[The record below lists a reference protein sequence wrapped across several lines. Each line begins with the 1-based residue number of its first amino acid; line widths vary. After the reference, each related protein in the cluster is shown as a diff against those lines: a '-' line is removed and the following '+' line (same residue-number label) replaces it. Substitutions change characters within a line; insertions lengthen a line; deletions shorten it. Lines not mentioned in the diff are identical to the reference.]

1 MSAGVGIQVNRGRRL
16 RSASVACMSAVA
28 LATSAGSVCAAPPV
42 APASPASSAPAVRV
56 SAQAEAQVGVTRI
69 YDPAYVRIAYPGGD
83 VPPNRG
89 ICADV
94 IVRAYRAGGV
104 DLQRAVHDDMG
115 AHFAAYPRLWGLHAP
130 DANIDHRRV
139 ANLMTYFARAGQSRP
154 VTAAPADYRSGDV
167 VAWRLPGGRLHVG
180 MVSDRR
186 SPAGTPLVVHNIGQG
201 AQLQDVLF
209 AWTLIGHY
217 RSFG

>member
-1 MSAGVGIQVNRGRRL
+1 MIQARRL
-16 RSASVACMSAVA
+16 GAAVVATLASASVL
-28 LATSAGSVCAAPPV
+28 LAPAPPSRAQAQAAAPG
-42 APASPASSAPAVRV
+42 AGSAPARRV
-56 SAQAEAQVGVTRI
+56 LVQAQAQVGVTRV

-83 VPPNRG
+83 VPQDRG

-94 IVRAYRAGGV
+94 VVRAYRAGGV
-104 DLQRAVHDDMG
+104 DLQRAVHDDMR
-115 AHFAAYPRLWGLHAP
+115 ADFAAYPRLWGLHGP

-139 ANLMTYFARAGQSRP
+139 ANLMTYFARARQSRP
-154 VTAAPADYRSGDV
+154 VTAAAADYRPADV

-180 MVSDRR
+180 VVSDRL
-186 SPAGTPLVVHNIGQG
+186 SPDGRRPLVVHNIGEG